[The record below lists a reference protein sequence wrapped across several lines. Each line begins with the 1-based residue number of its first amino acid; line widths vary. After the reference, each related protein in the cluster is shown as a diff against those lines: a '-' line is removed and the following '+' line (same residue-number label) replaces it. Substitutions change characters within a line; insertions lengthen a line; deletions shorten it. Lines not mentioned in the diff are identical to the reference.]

1 MTTRTVTVTRRFNVT
16 PEQLF
21 DAFLD
26 PAIAGRFMFATPT
39 GEMVR
44 VDIEAK
50 VGGAYTFVDRRD
62 GEDIEHV
69 GQILELDR
77 PHRLTFQFA
86 VPKYDPTNTTVRLDI
101 TADGIGSVLTLTHEG
116 VDDAYL
122 EQTGKGWAMI
132 LENAVQVVG

>member
-1 MTTRTVTVTRRFNVT
+1 MTGKTVTITRRFSAS
-16 PEQLF
+16 PERVF

-26 PAIAGRFMFATPT
+26 PAIARRFMFATPT

-44 VDIEAK
+44 VEIDPR

-77 PHRLTFQFA
+77 PHRLTFEFA
-86 VPKYDPTNTTVRLDI
+86 VPKYDPTRTTVRLDI
-101 TADGIGSVLTLTHEG
+101 VADGTGALLTLTHEG

-122 EQTGKGWAMI
+122 EQTGKGWTMI
-132 LENAVQVVG
+132 LETAAAAVG

>member
-1 MTTRTVTVTRRFNVT
+1 MTRTVTVTRRFSVR

-26 PAIAGRFMFATPT
+26 PDIAARFMFATPA

-44 VDIEAK
+44 VEIEPK

-69 GQILELDR
+69 GRILELDR
-77 PHRLTFQFA
+77 PGRLDFEFS
-86 VPKYDPTNTTVRLDI
+86 VPKYDPRMTTVRLDI
-101 TADGIGSVLTLTHEG
+101 VADGTGSLLTLTHEG
-116 VDDAYL
+116 VDEAYL
-122 EQTGKGWAMI
+122 EQTGKGWTMI
-132 LENAVQVVG
+132 LETAAASLE

>member
-1 MTTRTVTVTRRFNVT
+1 MPKTVTVTRRFAVS
-16 PEQLF
+16 PERVF

-26 PAIAGRFMFATPT
+26 PAIAGKFMFATPT

-44 VDIEAK
+44 VKIEPR

-62 GEDIEHV
+62 GEDIEHA

-77 PHRLTFQFA
+77 PKRLVFQFA
-86 VPKYDPTNTTVRLDI
+86 VPKYDPANTTVALDI
-101 TADGIGSVLTLTHEG
+101 TADGTGALLTLTHQG

-122 EQTGKGWAMI
+122 EQTGKGWTMI
-132 LENAVQVVG
+132 LEKAVSAVG